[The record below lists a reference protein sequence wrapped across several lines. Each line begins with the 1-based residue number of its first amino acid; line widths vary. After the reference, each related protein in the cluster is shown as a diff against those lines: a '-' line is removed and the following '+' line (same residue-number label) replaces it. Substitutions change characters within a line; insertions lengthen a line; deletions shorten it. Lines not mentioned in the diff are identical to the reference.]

1 MPTSLSRLTSLLL
14 GALLTIILLCAEYAL
29 LLDNDR
35 VREQEKLQHWGELG
49 TELLA
54 TRLQEMLDRTDL
66 LAQSLIRQRHST
78 GTPPNLGELAPT
90 VLKEESRFGGIGI
103 VRRIEPNQRTEF
115 EAAIANSIRML
126 KDRHLVTSPQQPM
139 YYPVESYLPD
149 DGNALPQGMDL
160 GSLDNARRKM
170 DQARNRNQ
178 PMLMFNTLIPGSPP
192 RLDIMAN
199 LNDDGHLLLVNL
211 RSDLLL
217 QSSQSNP
224 DQPNPLQHV
233 RLVAWNQDAPERPS
247 LDSHPLQALPS
258 GNPLLTTR
266 RNIGGYDLLFGA
278 YPLEDNQPALS
289 AQGYGIL
296 ATSALVMFLLLILQQ
311 RQISNN
317 QGLRS
322 LLRRQHHQLELN
334 NRTLREQ
341 INDRASSEQ
350 ALAESEARQ
359 RAILQAS
366 SDAIILINRSGLIT
380 HVNPAA
386 AKLIGQSA
394 ESIEHL
400 PVGSLLT
407 ELYSLSPSI
416 SFESIAAA
424 REGRTFEAH
433 LLRSD
438 NSQMPV
444 ELSLSRVEAP
454 DDSFYVA
461 VCRDISL
468 RKEQEAALIRLKNSL
483 AEQVEVQ
490 SRQLA
495 ALLEA
500 SPMAMAYIVD
510 RHLRRVNGA
519 FLDLFEREEDEVI
532 GQTTL
537 PYFESQEQWERTG
550 RALYNLLNDGKVV
563 QSEVKLRTG
572 RGKLIW
578 CRMFGRAVN
587 PSVPKLGTIWLYQDF
602 SAQREMEDALRQAKT
617 LAEENSRAKTEFLA
631 NMSHELRTPMHAIL
645 GFTEIGETRA
655 RQLQDDKLEQYFQRI
670 HSSGNRLLQLLND
683 LLDLAKMEVGKM
695 DYHFG
700 HFDLAHCLREACD
713 EMTPLASNHNIKLY
727 LYCTPEK
734 LTADIDPFRLGQ
746 VIRNLLSNAIKFS
759 PAGEVIRVT
768 ARLQLNSQQQEE
780 ILICVEDSG
789 PGIPVD
795 EVETIFD
802 KFIQSSSTKTGAGG
816 TGLGLA
822 ICREILQAHHGII
835 FAENL
840 SPRGA
845 AFTAVLPRRH
855 DASAAGEGSN
865 HVTSTFTR

>member
-1 MPTSLSRLTSLLL
+1 MSSLGRLASLLL
-14 GALLTIILLCAEYAL
+14 GALLTIALLSAEYML

-66 LAQSLIRQRHST
+66 LAQGLIRQRHST
-78 GTPPNLGELAPT
+78 GAPPSLSELAPT

-103 VRRIEPNQRTEF
+103 IRRINPNQRSEF
-115 EAAIANSIRML
+115 EATIANSIRTL

-149 DGNALPQGMDL
+149 DGNALPQGMDM
-160 GSLDNARRKM
+160 GGLDNARRKM

-178 PMLMFNTLIPGSPP
+178 PMLMFNSLVAGQAP
-192 RLDIMAN
+192 RLDIIAN

-217 QSSQSNP
+217 QNNQGNP

-233 RLVAWNQDAPERPS
+233 RLVAWNQDAPEHPS
-247 LDSHPLQALPS
+247 LDSHPLQSLPS

-266 RNIGGYDLLFGA
+266 RHIGGDDLLFGA
-278 YPLEDNQPALS
+278 YPLEDDPPALS
-289 AQGYGIL
+289 PQGYGIL
-296 ATSALVMFLLLILQQ
+296 ISSAVIMLLLLILQQ
-311 RQISNN
+311 RQISTN
-317 QGLRS
+317 QELRA
-322 LLRRQHHQLELN
+322 LLRRQHQQLELN
-334 NRTLREQ
+334 NRSLREQ
-341 INDRASSEQ
+341 INDRAHSEQ

-400 PVGSLLT
+400 PVGSLLA
-407 ELYSLSPSI
+407 ELYSLSL
-416 SFESIAAA
+416 SFEFIATSH
-424 REGRTFEAH
+424 EGHPFEAH
-433 LLRSD
+433 LLRSN

-444 ELSLSRVEAP
+444 ELSLSRVDMP

-461 VCRDISL
+461 VCRDITL

-510 RHLRRVNGA
+510 RRLRRVNAA
-519 FLDLFEREEDEVI
+519 FLDLFERQENDVI

-537 PYFESQEQWERTG
+537 PYFENQEQWERTG

-563 QSEVKLRTG
+563 QTEVKLRTG
-572 RGKLIW
+572 SGKIIW
-578 CRMFGRAVN
+578 CRMFGRAIN
-587 PSVPKLGTIWLYQDF
+587 PSVPKLGTIWLYQDV
-602 SAQREMEDALRQAKT
+602 SAQRDMEDALRLAKT

-645 GFTEIGETRA
+645 GFTEIGEARA
-655 RQLQDDKLEQYFQRI
+655 KHLQDDKLEQYFQRI
-670 HSSGNRLLQLLND
+670 HTSGNRLLQLLND
-683 LLDLAKMEVGKM
+683 LLDLAKMDVGKM
-695 DYHFG
+695 DYHIAQQ
-700 HFDLAHCLREACD
+700 DLSQCLREACD
-713 EMTPLASNHNIKLY
+713 EMTSMASHHNIRIY

-734 LTADIDPFRLGQ
+734 LTADIDAFRLGQ

-768 ARLQLNSQQQEE
+768 ARLQLNSRQQEE
-780 ILICVEDSG
+780 ILICVEDNG
-789 PGIPVD
+789 PGIPA
-795 EVETIFD
+795 EEIETIFD
-802 KFIQSSSTKTGAGG
+802 KFIQSSATKTGAGG

-822 ICREILQAHHGII
+822 ICREIVQAHGGVI

-845 AFTAVLPRRH
+845 AFTSLLPRWHKHSTEQQRLA
-855 DASAAGEGSN
+855 DDP
-865 HVTSTFTR
+865 STFAR

>member
-1 MPTSLSRLTSLLL
+1 MLNLSRLTSLLL
-14 GALLTIILLCAEYAL
+14 GAVLTIILLSAEYWL

-49 TELLA
+49 TELLV

-66 LAQSLIRQRHST
+66 LAQGVIRQRHST
-78 GTPPNLGELAPT
+78 GMPPNLGELAQT
-90 VLKEESRFGGIGI
+90 VLKEEGRFGGIGLI
-103 VRRIEPNQRTEF
+103 HRIQPEQRSDF
-115 EAAIANSIRML
+115 ESSIANSIRTL
-126 KDRHLVTSPQQPM
+126 KDRHLVISPQQPM

-178 PMLMFNTLIPGSPP
+178 PMLMFNSLNPGQPP
-192 RLDIMAN
+192 RLDIIAN
-199 LNDDGHLLLVNL
+199 LGDDGHLLLVNL
-211 RSDLLL
+211 RTDLLL
-217 QSSQSNP
+217 QSGLDNP

-233 RLVAWNQDAPERPS
+233 RLIAWNQDAPERPY
-247 LDSHPLQALPS
+247 LDSHPMQEQPT
-258 GNPLLTTR
+258 GIPLLTSR

-278 YPLEDNQPALS
+278 YPLEDDPPALS
-289 AQGYGIL
+289 PQGYAIL
-296 ATSALVMFLLLILQQ
+296 ACSAFIMCLLLIMQQ
-311 RQISNN
+311 RQLSTN
-317 QGLRS
+317 QGLRK
-322 LLRRQHHQLELN
+322 LLRRQHQQLELN
-334 NRTLREQ
+334 NRALREQ
-341 INDRASSEQ
+341 IHDRTHSEQ
-350 ALAESEARQ
+350 ALAESETRQ

-366 SDAIILINRSGLIT
+366 SDAIVLINRSGLIT
-380 HVNPAA
+380 QVNPAA
-386 AKLIGQSA
+386 ARLIGQSA

-407 ELYSLSPSI
+407 ELYSLNSGI
-416 SFESIAAA
+416 SFEAIAAS
-424 REGRTFEAH
+424 REGHPFEAS

-444 ELSLSRVEAP
+444 ELSLSRVETP

-461 VCRDISL
+461 VCRDISQ

-510 RHLRRVNGA
+510 RHLRRVNHA
-519 FLDLFEREEDEVI
+519 FLDLFEKDENAVI

-563 QSEVKLRTG
+563 QTEVKLRTG
-572 RGKLIW
+572 TGKVFW
-578 CRMFGRAVN
+578 CRMFGRAIN

-617 LAEENSRAKTEFLA
+617 SAEETSRAKTEFLA

-645 GFTEIGETRA
+645 GFTEIGQDRA
-655 RQLQDDKLEQYFQRI
+655 RQLQDDKLAQYFERI
-670 HSSGNRLLQLLND
+670 HTSGNRLLQLLND

-695 DYHFG
+695 DYHISP
-700 HFDLAHCLREACD
+700 HDLSHCLKEACD
-713 EMTPLASNHNIKLY
+713 EMAPLASNHQIRLY

-734 LTADIDPFRLGQ
+734 LSADIDPFRMGQ
-746 VIRNLLSNAIKFS
+746 VMRNLLSNAIKFS
-759 PAGEVIRVT
+759 PAGEVIRIT
-768 ARLQLNSQQQEE
+768 ARQQRNNAHQEE
-780 ILICVEDSG
+780 ILICVEDAG
-789 PGIPVD
+789 PGVPAE

-822 ICREILQAHHGII
+822 ICREIVQAHQGQIY
-835 FAENL
+835 AENL

-845 AFTAVLPRRH
+845 AFTILLPRHSGRIF
-855 DASAAGEGSN
+855 DQEGE
-865 HVTSTFTR
+865 

>member
-1 MPTSLSRLTSLLL
+1 MSSLNRLTSLLL
-14 GALLTIILLCAEYAL
+14 GALLTIALLTAEYAL

-35 VREQEKLQHWGELG
+35 VRAQEKLQHWGELG

-54 TRLQEMLDRTDL
+54 TRLQEMLDRTDF

-78 GTPPNLGELAPT
+78 GTPPNLSELAPT
-90 VLKEESRFGGIGI
+90 VLQEESRFGGIGI
-103 VRRIEPNQRTEF
+103 VRRIVPAQRADF

-160 GSLDNARRKM
+160 GSLDNARRNM

-178 PMLMFNTLIPGSPP
+178 PMLMFNMLTPGSLP

-199 LNDDGHLLLVNL
+199 LGDDGHMLLVNL
-211 RSDLLL
+211 RSDMLL
-217 QSSQSNP
+217 QSSQNNP

-233 RLVAWNQDAPERPS
+233 RLVVWDQAAQDHPS
-247 LDSHPLQALPS
+247 LDSLAAQALPS

-266 RNIGGYDLLFGA
+266 RTIGGTELLFSA
-278 YPLEDNQPALS
+278 YPLQQDPPALS
-289 AQGYGIL
+289 LQGYGIL
-296 ATSALVMFLLLILQQ
+296 AASACVMCLLLMLQQ

-317 QGLRS
+317 LALRT
-322 LLRRQHHQLELN
+322 LLRRQHQQLELN

-341 INDRASSEQ
+341 ISDRTHSEQ
-350 ALAESEARQ
+350 ALVQSEARQ

-366 SDAIILINRSGLIT
+366 ADAIILINRSGLIT

-386 AKLIGQSA
+386 ARLIGQSA
-394 ESIEHL
+394 ESVAHL
-400 PVGSLLT
+400 PIGSLLT
-407 ELYSLSPSI
+407 ELYSLDPST
-416 SFESIAAA
+416 SFETIAAT
-424 REGRTFEAH
+424 REGQPFEAH
-433 LLRSD
+433 LLCSD
-438 NSQMPV
+438 NRQMPV
-444 ELSLSRVEAP
+444 ELSLSRVDVP
-454 DDSFYVA
+454 DDSFYVV

-500 SPMAMAYIVD
+500 SPMAMAYIVE
-510 RHLRRVNGA
+510 RNLRRVNAA
-519 FLDLFEREEDEVI
+519 FLDLFERTEEEVL
-532 GQTTL
+532 GQSTL
-537 PYFESQEQWERTG
+537 PYFESQEQWDRTG
-550 RALYNLLNDGKVV
+550 RALYSLLNDGKVV
-563 QSEVKLRTG
+563 QTEVKLRTG
-572 RGKLIW
+572 SGKVIW

-645 GFTEIGETRA
+645 GFTEIGEARS
-655 RQLQDDKLEQYFQRI
+655 RQLQDDKLAQYFQRI
-670 HSSGNRLLQLLND
+670 HSSGTRLLQLLND

-695 DYHFG
+695 DYHIG
-700 HFDLAHCLREACD
+700 HFDLSHCLREACD
-713 EMTPLASNHNIKLY
+713 EMALLASNRHIKIY

-734 LTADIDPFRLGQ
+734 LTADIDHFRLGQ

-759 PAGEVIRVT
+759 PDGEVVRVT
-768 ARLQLNSQQQEE
+768 ARLQHDSQQQEQ
-780 ILICVEDSG
+780 ILLCVENYG
-789 PGIPVD
+789 PGIPA
-795 EVETIFD
+795 EEIETIFD
-802 KFIQSSSTKTGAGG
+802 KFIQSSATKTGAGG

-822 ICREILQAHHGII
+822 ICREIIQAHHGTI

-845 AFTAVLPRRH
+845 AFTALLPRYH
-855 DASAAGEGSN
+855 DNSSTQTGEA
-865 HVTSTFTR
+865 HVPPTALG

>member
-1 MPTSLSRLTSLLL
+1 MSSLNRLTSLLL
-14 GALLTIILLCAEYAL
+14 GALLTIALLSAEYAL
-29 LLDNDR
+29 LLDNDQ

-78 GTPPNLGELAPT
+78 GTPPNLSELAPT

-103 VRRIEPNQRTEF
+103 VRRIGPNQRAEF
-115 EAAIANSIRML
+115 EANIANSIRTL
-126 KDRHLVTSPQQPM
+126 KDRHLVPSPQQPM

-178 PMLMFNTLIPGSPP
+178 PMLMFNTLTPGATP

-199 LNDDGHLLLVNL
+199 LGDDGHMLLVNL

-217 QSSQSNP
+217 QSSQNNP

-233 RLVAWNQDAPERPS
+233 RLVVWNQEAPDRPS
-247 LDSHPLQALPS
+247 LDSLPAQALPS

-266 RNIGGYDLLFGA
+266 RHIGGYDLLFGA
-278 YPLEDNQPALS
+278 YPLEEDQPALS
-289 AQGYGIL
+289 MQGYGIL
-296 ATSALVMFLLLILQQ
+296 AVSAIIMCLLLILQQ
-311 RQISNN
+311 RQITHNRE
-317 QGLRS
+317 LRI
-322 LLRRQHHQLELN
+322 LLRRQHQQLELN

-341 INDRASSEQ
+341 INDRTHSEQ

-366 SDAIILINRSGLIT
+366 SDAIILINRNGLIT

-386 AKLIGQSA
+386 ARLIGQSA

-407 ELYSLSPSI
+407 ELYSLNPSI
-416 SFESIAAA
+416 SFEAIAAA
-424 REGRTFEAH
+424 REGRPFEAH
-433 LLRSD
+433 LLCSD
-438 NSQMPV
+438 NRHMPV
-444 ELSLSRVEAP
+444 ELSLSRVEVP

-519 FLDLFEREEDEVI
+519 FLDLFERKEDEVI

-572 RGKLIW
+572 SGKVIW

-645 GFTEIGETRA
+645 GFTEIGEARS
-655 RQLQDDKLEQYFQRI
+655 RQLQDDKLAQYFQRI

-700 HFDLAHCLREACD
+700 HYDLTHCLREACD
-713 EMTPLASNHNIKLY
+713 EMTPLAGNRNIRIY
-727 LYCTPEK
+727 LYSTPDK

-746 VIRNLLSNAIKFS
+746 VVRNLLSNAIKFS
-759 PAGEVIRVT
+759 PDGEVIRVT
-768 ARLQLNSQQQEE
+768 ARLQQDSQQQEQ
-780 ILICVEDSG
+780 IMLCVEDAG
-789 PGIPVD
+789 PGIPAD
-795 EVETIFD
+795 EIETIFD
-802 KFIQSSSTKTGAGG
+802 KFIQSSATKTGAGG

-822 ICREILQAHHGII
+822 ICREIILAHHGVI

-845 AFTAVLPRRH
+845 VFTALLPRQH
-855 DASAAGEGSN
+855 DN
-865 HVTSTFTR
+865 HTPNEEAYAPPSFTR